1 MNTKT
6 LPLIRINEIFGPT
19 FQGEG
24 QTIGKISAFIRVSG
38 CNLTCDWCDTPYT
51 WDWKGKNGV
60 KYDPKKETIGFT
72 VEQVVGQI
80 MSLNLPFGSH
90 IVFTGGEPMS
100 QQSKLFH
107 VMKNLRQKGFVIE
120 IETNGTILAK
130 NDEFFDVIDYFNISP
145 KLSNAGM
152 PKEKTI
158 KPKVLEQYMQY
169 SQNYAF
175 KFVVQEIN
183 DLFEVDEIVK
193 ENDLK
198 NVYIMPEGKN
208 NKDHF
213 INMVQLSDEILK
225 RGYNLSPRLHVLLW
239 SDERGK

>member
-6 LPLIRINEIFGPT
+6 LPLVRINEIFGPT

-24 QTIGKISAFIRVSG
+24 QTVGKISAFIRVSG
-38 CNLTCDWCDTPYT
+38 CNLTCSWCDTPYT
-51 WDWKGKNGV
+51 WDWKGQNGV
-60 KYDPKKETIGFT
+60 KYNPKEETLGLT
-72 VEQVVGQI
+72 VEQVIGQI
-80 MSLNLPFGSH
+80 MKLEMPFGSH

-100 QQSKLFH
+100 QQSKLLH
-107 VMKNLRQKGFVIE
+107 VMKNLSKKGFVIE

-130 NDEFFDVIDYFNISP
+130 NDEFFDYVDYFNISP

-158 KPKVLEQYMQY
+158 KPRVLEQYMNY

-175 KFVVQEIN
+175 KFVVKEID
-183 DLFEVDEIVK
+183 DLFEVDEIVE

-198 NVYIMPEGKN
+198 NIYIMPEGKN

-213 INMVQLSDEILK
+213 INMVQLADEILK